1 MNADNKMM
9 PTADPWFEKET
20 FLEEFRQSIG
30 VSESIPTAT
39 TIDQLLGGL
48 YSVTPENEEK
58 IAFLLAMV
66 ASHNPKSMIEAQL
79 LIQMQGA
86 HMLATK
92 MLKKAESSAFPE
104 VAEKYINISTKL
116 SRGFRQGLE
125 TLAKYR
131 RGGKQYLYIERV
143 NVEKD
148 GQAMIGNMEGG
159 K

>member
-1 MNADNKMM
+1 M

-20 FLEEFRQSIG
+20 FQKEFRQSIG
-30 VSESIPTAT
+30 VPESIPMATA
-39 TIDQLLGGL
+39 IGQLLGGL

-58 IAFLLAMV
+58 INFLLALV
-66 ASHNPKSMIEAQL
+66 ASHNPRSLIEAQL
-79 LIQMQGA
+79 LVQMQGA
-86 HMLATK
+86 HMLSTK
-92 MLKKAESSAFPE
+92 MLKKAESAAYPE
-104 VAEKYINISTKL
+104 VAEKYTNISTKL

-125 TLAKYR
+125 TLSKYR